1 MRIFNLHSAI
11 AFIAAYLITH
21 QDPPPLP
28 YNAFTAA
35 FVFLAIFWTLWLSTW
50 FYDRAYFRKM
60 PKAISFATFFIKELL
75 VANIKI
81 AYDIITPRYHMQPTV
96 IALPLTVKSEF
107 EITLLACMITLTPGT
122 LSIDVSENRKVLYV
136 HSLYIKNNDIEG
148 LKQHIKNGFERRL
161 LELTT

>member
-1 MRIFNLHSAI
+1 MRTFYLHSAI

-35 FVFLAIFWTLWLSTW
+35 FVFLAIFWTLWLTSW
-50 FYDRAYFRKM
+50 FYNRAYLRKM
-60 PKAISFATFFIKELL
+60 PKAISFAAFFLKELL
-75 VANIKI
+75 IANVKI

-96 IALPLTVKSEF
+96 IALPLTVKTEF

-122 LSIDVSENRKVLYV
+122 LSIDVSDNRKVLYV
-136 HSLYIKNNDIEG
+136 HSLYIKHNNTEA
-148 LKQHIKNGFERRL
+148 LKKYIKDGFERRL